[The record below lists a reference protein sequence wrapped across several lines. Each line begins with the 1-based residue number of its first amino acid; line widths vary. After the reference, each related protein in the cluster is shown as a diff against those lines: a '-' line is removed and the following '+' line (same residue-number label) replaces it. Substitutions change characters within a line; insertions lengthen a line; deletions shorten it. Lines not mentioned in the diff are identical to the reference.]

1 MALEPHFRY
10 RPGCSAARCQEA
22 AIYKI
27 AATWSDGTSR
37 ELKNY
42 GLACERHREQELAAA
57 RRHHEGLRLAADE
70 IVGPVS
76 LYLLRPGCRDAE
88 LVPFGTEATGDS
100 GAGCG

>member
-1 MALEPHFRY
+1 MGLELLFHY
-10 RPGCSAARCQEA
+10 RPRCSAVLCEEA
-22 AIYKI
+22 AIFKI

-88 LVPFGTEATGDS
+88 LVPLGTEATGDS